1 MKHLKSYITE
11 FLLSKETAKDQNE
24 LDIDIDDREVKE
36 FLTTYLDPKYI
47 KAFKVRI
54 LKTGNIELIGD
65 EMSYKGQNSIT
76 HTGLKFVLYIKSKP
90 MCVRRMFK
98 EDSTFS
104 GKVYWSNPPA
114 KQGEYETIE
123 DLMVGFNNWL
133 KKNIIR

>member
-1 MKHLKSYITE
+1 MLPLNEY
-11 FLLSKETAKDQNE
+11 LLSKSNAKEVSSEFE
-24 LDIDIDDREVKE
+24 LDDKE
-36 FLTTYLDPKYI
+36 IQDFLVQYIEPEYI
-47 KAFKVRI
+47 KMFNQKRVLR
-54 LKTGNIELIGD
+54 TGNIELIGD